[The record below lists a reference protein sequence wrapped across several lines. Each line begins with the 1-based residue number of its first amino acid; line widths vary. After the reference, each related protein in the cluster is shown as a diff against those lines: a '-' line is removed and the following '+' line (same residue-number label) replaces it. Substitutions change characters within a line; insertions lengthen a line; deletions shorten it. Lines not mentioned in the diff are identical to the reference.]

1 MVAWNS
7 GATCDAFAASPS
19 GWRQLLA
26 NITAAVADTGEVVGD
41 VEPSHQQQKQRD
53 ISVITHK
60 VDFEREPFW
69 ANFGSNTEV
78 RTVYFHPAGSG
89 EQPQQ
94 NKVREEVMS
103 LKGLVLTVGLGIGS
117 ELAHLSPYS
126 GVPARG
132 WVIGESREK
141 EKKDKE
147 EKESSDDGDQ
157 ASEFV
162 TWEGRKASACLWIHY
177 WKNTK
182 AEKIFKSTQRRIKRP
197 PLLPPLATEVFEHDL
212 RRLGALGWEDY
223 HVDFKKVPKTM

>member
-1 MVAWNS
+1 MSDKPVSTWTRFQAPPPPDHSRALDTSIFQPLIAQSADYRDAFYGRVAESPDQCVLVVAWNS
-7 GATCDAFAASPS
+7 GAACDAFAASPL

-41 VEPSHQQQKQRD
+41 VEPSHQQQKQRE
-53 ISVITHK
+53 IPVITRK
-60 VDFEREPFW
+60 VDFEKEPFW
-69 ANFGSNTEV
+69 ANFGSNTEM
-78 RTVYFHPAGSG
+78 RTVYFHPAGNG
-89 EQPQQ
+89 
-94 NKVREEVMS
+94 NVRERVMR

-162 TWEGRKASACLWIHY
+162 TWEGS
-177 WKNTK
+177 
-182 AEKIFKSTQRRIKRP
+182 Q
-197 PLLPPLATEVFEHDL
+197 
-212 RRLGALGWEDY
+212 
-223 HVDFKKVPKTM
+223 